1 VGRTITLMKRG
12 AESTMAGPSGNIRMP
27 ETRLSGEE
35 RSTSLEPG
43 LRWSFRPTGKK
54 VSPPRSGSKLFE
66 KSSVPCWS
74 KMATKLIFNCRKV
87 VEGNTDAVKGE
98 L

>member
-1 VGRTITLMKRG
+1 MGPRLSLIKMGR
-12 AESTMAGPSGNIRMP
+12 ESTMAGPSGNIRMP

-74 KMATKLIFNCRKV
+74 KMAPKLIFNCRKG
-87 VEGNTDAVKGE
+87 VEENTDAVKGE